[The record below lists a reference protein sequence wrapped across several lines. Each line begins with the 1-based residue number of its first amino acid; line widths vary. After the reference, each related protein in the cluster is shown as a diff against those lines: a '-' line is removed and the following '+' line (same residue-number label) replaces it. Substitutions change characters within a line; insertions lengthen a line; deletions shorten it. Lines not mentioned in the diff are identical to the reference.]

1 MPRCT
6 PSIGTRPPTL
16 QGVST
21 KFQQADHVDYRQFA
35 SLSFAWPKPNI
46 NIGTSAAIPQIEVM
60 PSNPSKGTIS
70 MPDPLGDLARSKQN
84 PDMPSTSLLRP
95 SPTSPIGE

>member
-6 PSIGTRPPTL
+6 PSIGTPPPTL

-60 PSNPSKGTIS
+60 PNNPSKGTIS
-70 MPDPLGDLARSKQN
+70 MPNLLSDLARSKQN
-84 PDMPSTSLLRP
+84 PDMLSTSLSRP
-95 SPTSPIGE
+95 LLASRINE